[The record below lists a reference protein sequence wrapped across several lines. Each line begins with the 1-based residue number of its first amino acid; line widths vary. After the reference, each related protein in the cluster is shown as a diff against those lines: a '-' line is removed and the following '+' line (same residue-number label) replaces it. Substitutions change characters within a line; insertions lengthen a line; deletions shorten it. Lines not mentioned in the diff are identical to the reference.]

1 MKKTKDIALPLGL
14 GRQPKRRPARVADM
28 IREELVMLLLQGIK
42 EPRLLDVTVTRV
54 SMTDDLKQAIIYYT
68 VAGATPWK
76 EKEAARGWDR
86 AKGFIRSHLAKKMQ
100 LRYAP
105 QPVFKIDKTFAKQER
120 IEQLLAEI
128 KDEDN
133 EPTP

>member
-14 GRQPKRRPARVADM
+14 GRQPKRRPARIADM
-28 IREELVMLLLQGIK
+28 VREELAMLLLQGIK
-42 EPRLLDVTVTRV
+42 EPRLLNVTVTRV
-54 SMTDDLKQAIIYYT
+54 SVTDDLKQAIIYYI
-68 VAGATPWK
+68 VKGTPWE
-76 EKEAARGWDR
+76 EKEAARGWER
-86 AKGFIRSHLAKKMQ
+86 AKGFIRTHLAHKLQ

-105 QPVFKIDKTFAKQER
+105 QPFFKVDKTFAKQER

-128 KDEDN
+128 KDEEN